1 MPARTAA
8 RARAYSS
15 RTSAK
20 DELLEHYV
28 AATRAIVVGDPESAE
43 TQMGPLVSAGQRETV
58 EGYISRGLEEG
69 ATVLEGGSRPEGLDG
84 GFYLRPT
91 ILDGCTNDMVVA
103 REEIFGPVVSV
114 ITFETEDEAI
124 RLANDTPYG
133 LSGSLWTQDGAR
145 QLRVARA
152 LRTGAIGVNSNSSV
166 FPQVPFGG
174 YKASGVGKELGM
186 EGLVH
191 NTELKSVFVSTER

>member
-1 MPARTAA
+1 METR
-8 RARAYSS
+8 RARPCS
-15 RTSAK
+15 R
-20 DELLEHYV
+20 
-28 AATRAIVVGDPESAE
+28 
-43 TQMGPLVSAGQRETV
+43 AGR
-58 EGYISRGLEEG
+58 
-69 ATVLEGGSRPEGLDG
+69 RPDGLDG
-84 GFYLRPT
+84 GFYLLPT
-91 ILDGCTNDMVVA
+91 ILDDCTNDMVVA

-133 LSGSLWTQDGAR
+133 LSGSLWTRDGAR

-166 FPQVPFGG
+166 FPQAPFGG

-191 NTELKSVFVSTER
+191 NTELKSVFVSTES